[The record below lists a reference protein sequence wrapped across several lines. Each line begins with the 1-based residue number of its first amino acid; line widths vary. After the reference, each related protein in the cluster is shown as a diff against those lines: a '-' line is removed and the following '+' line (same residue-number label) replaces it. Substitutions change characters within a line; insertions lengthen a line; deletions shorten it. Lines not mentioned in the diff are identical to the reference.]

1 MYNCTLIFLPLIHL
15 HVCTIIISIHYSVH
29 HEKCKKESE
38 APAKDLKIIAKKHQE
53 SVQESEVANTKVIHC
68 TNLQATFHI
77 I

>member
-1 MYNCTLIFLPLIHL
+1 MYNCTLILLPLIHL
-15 HVCTIIISIHYSVH
+15 HVCTIIFFIHYSVH
-29 HEKCKKESE
+29 HEKCMEESE

-53 SVQESEVANTKVIHC
+53 SEEANTILHC